1 MTFTVIILLVL
12 LVSLA
17 LLLSATVIR
26 VQLAREQTQSS
37 ITRIQTFLDKRG
49 NRPLHH
55 TGQKQIDHDGRGGP
69 LKNNEDGI
77 TTILE

>member
-37 ITRIQTFLDKRG
+37 ITRIQTFLD
-49 NRPLHH
+49 NRQNRSLQPAGPIQDNLN
-55 TGQKQIDHDGRGGP
+55 DSGGIVR
-69 LKNNEDGI
+69 NNEDGI
-77 TTILE
+77 NTILE

>member
-37 ITRIQTFLDKRG
+37 ITRIQTFLD
-49 NRPLHH
+49 NRQNRSLQP
-55 TGQKQIDHDGRGGP
+55 TGPIQDNLNDSGGIVR
-69 LKNNEDGI
+69 NNEDGI
-77 TTILE
+77 NTILE